1 MRGPID
7 YIIVNF
13 KGNNFTGGVLEE
25 LTKVVADGTIAVLDI
40 ALITK
45 DKDGE
50 VAALELS
57 DMQDAGVAGFAKSN
71 GVESGLITADDV
83 AEVGDIIAD
92 NSSVGLLVIEQLW
105 AKGIKKAIIDADGEL
120 IAEGRIHPEA
130 AEEINKKGEK

>member
-7 YIIVNF
+7 FIIVNF

-25 LTKVVADGTIAVLDI
+25 LSKVVKSGTIAVLDI

-45 DKDGE
+45 DKDGQ
-50 VAALELS
+50 VVALELS
-57 DMQDAGVAGFAKSN
+57 DMQDAGVAEFAKDNS
-71 GVESGLITADDV
+71 VQSGLITQDDV
-83 AEVGDIIAD
+83 AEVADIIAE

-105 AKGIKKAIIDADGEL
+105 AKGLKKAIIDADGEL

-130 AEEINKKGEK
+130 AEELNKKGE

>member
-13 KGNNFTGGVLEE
+13 TGNKFTGGVLEE
-25 LTKVVADGTIAVLDI
+25 LAKVVKDSTIAVLDI

-50 VAALELS
+50 VATLELS
-57 DMQDAGVAGFAKSN
+57 DMQDAGVAEFAKTN
-71 GVESGLITADDV
+71 NVASGLITADDV

-105 AKGIKKAIIDADGEL
+105 AKGLKKAIIDAGGEL

-130 AEEINKKGEK
+130 AEEIAKKGDK

>member
-13 KGNNFTGGVLEE
+13 KGNKFTGEVLEE
-25 LTKVVADGTIAVLDI
+25 LAKVVKDGTIAVLDI

-45 DKDGE
+45 DKDGA

-57 DMQDAGVAGFAKSN
+57 DMKDAGVADFAKSN
-71 GVESGLITADDV
+71 QVESGLITAEDV

-105 AKGIKKAIIDADGEL
+105 AKGLKKAIIGAGGEL

-130 AEEINKKGEK
+130 AEELNKKGE

>member
-7 YIIVNF
+7 FIIVNF
-13 KGNNFTGGVLEE
+13 KGNNFTGGILDE
-25 LTKVVADGTIAVLDI
+25 LSKVVKNGTIAILDI

-50 VAALELS
+50 VSALELS
-57 DMQDAGVAGFAKSN
+57 DMQDTGVAKFAKDNS
-71 GVESGLITADDV
+71 VQSGLITQDDIV
-83 AEVGDIIAD
+83 EVGDIIAN

-105 AKGIKKAIIDADGEL
+105 AKGLKKAILDANGEL

-130 AEEINKKGEK
+130 AEELNKKGE

>member
-13 KGNNFTGGVLEE
+13 KGNKFTGEVLEE
-25 LTKVVADGTIAVLDI
+25 LAKVVKEGTIAVLDI

-45 DKDGE
+45 DKDGA
-50 VAALELS
+50 VVALELS
-57 DMQDAGVAGFAKSN
+57 DMKDAGVADFAKSN
-71 GVESGLITADDV
+71 QVESGLITAEDV

-105 AKGIKKAIIDADGEL
+105 AKGLKKAIIGAGGEL

-130 AEEINKKGEK
+130 AEELNKKGE

>member
-1 MRGPID
+1 MHGPID

-13 KGNNFTGGVLEE
+13 TGNKFNGGVLEE
-25 LTKVVADGTIAVLDI
+25 LTKVVKDGTIAVLDI

-57 DMQDAGVAGFAKSN
+57 DMQDAGVAEFAKTN
-71 GVESGLITADDV
+71 NVASGLITADDV

-105 AKGIKKAIIDADGEL
+105 AKGLKKAIIDAGGEL

-130 AEEINKKGEK
+130 AEEIAKKGDK

>member
-7 YIIVNF
+7 FIVVNF
-13 KGNNFTGGVLEE
+13 KGNNFTGGILDE
-25 LTKVVADGTIAVLDI
+25 LSKVVKNGTIAILDI

-50 VAALELS
+50 VSALELS
-57 DMQDAGVAGFAKSN
+57 DMQDTGVAKFAKDNS
-71 GVESGLITADDV
+71 VQSGLITQDDIV
-83 AEVGDIIAD
+83 EVGDIIAN

-105 AKGIKKAIIDADGEL
+105 AKGLKKAILDANGEL

-130 AEEINKKGEK
+130 AEELNKKGE

>member
-57 DMQDAGVAGFAKSN
+57 DMQDAGVAGFANSN

>member
-13 KGNNFTGGVLEE
+13 TGNKFTGGVLEE
-25 LTKVVADGTIAVLDI
+25 LAKVVKDGTIAVLDI

-57 DMQDAGVAGFAKSN
+57 DMQDAGVAEFAKTN
-71 GVESGLITADDV
+71 NVASGLITADDV

-105 AKGIKKAIIDADGEL
+105 AKGLKKAIIDAGGEL

-130 AEEINKKGEK
+130 AEEIAKKGDK

>member
-13 KGNNFTGGVLEE
+13 TGNKFNGGVLEE
-25 LTKVVADGTIAVLDI
+25 LAKVVKDGVIAVLDI

-57 DMQDAGVAGFAKSN
+57 DMQDAGVAGFAKAN
-71 GVESGLITADDV
+71 QIESGLITADDV
-83 AEVGDIIAD
+83 DEVGDIIED

-105 AKGIKKAIIDADGEL
+105 AKGLKKAIIDAGGEL

-130 AEEINKKGEK
+130 AEELNKKGEK

>member
-13 KGNNFTGGVLEE
+13 TGNKFTGGVLEE
-25 LTKVVADGTIAVLDI
+25 LSKVVKDGTISVLDI

-45 DKDGE
+45 DKEGNI
-50 VAALELS
+50 AALELS
-57 DMQDAGVAGFAKSN
+57 DMQDAGVAEFAKNNS
-71 GVESGLITADDV
+71 VSSGLITQDDIE
-83 AEVGDIIAD
+83 EVGDIIAD

-105 AKGIKKAIIDADGEL
+105 AKGLKQAIIDAGGEL

-130 AEEINKKGEK
+130 AEELSKKGGK

>member
-7 YIIVNF
+7 FIIVNF
-13 KGNNFTGGVLEE
+13 KGNKFTGGVLEE
-25 LTKVVADGTIAVLDI
+25 LSKVVKNGTVAVLDI

-45 DKDGE
+45 DKDGQ

-57 DMQDAGVAGFAKSN
+57 DMQDAGVAEFAKDNS
-71 GVESGLITADDV
+71 VQSGLITKDDV
-83 AEVGDIIAD
+83 AEVGDIIAE

-105 AKGIKKAIIDADGEL
+105 AKGLKKAIIDANGEL

-130 AEEINKKGEK
+130 AEELNKKGE